1 MVLLQVNP
9 SALGQPATFVQQST
23 QISNEIGGKW
33 RIEKHDIERLR
44 ITVQIVEGILF
55 VYISFPGAKR
65 GDTFL
70 QRRGSAGGIFDEYDF
85 SSAPRQRL
93 QTQRPAARK

>member
-1 MVLLQVNP
+1 
-9 SALGQPATFVQQST
+9 
-23 QISNEIGGKW
+23 
-33 RIEKHDIERLR
+33 
-44 ITVQIVEGILF
+44 VEGILF